1 MSNARLD
8 HVTWCESEITRL
20 EKENAELRAKLDAW
34 ERQRPVAFIYQATTE
49 AYLAF
54 DDLRNP
60 MITIPDEDVIPLFTK
75 PKEA

>member
-34 ERQRPVAFIYQATTE
+34 ESQEPDAYFDVQGRGFYWAKENRFISVPV
-49 AYLAF
+49 
-54 DDLRNP
+54 
-60 MITIPDEDVIPLFTK
+60 ITKVMPIPLFTK
-75 PKEA
+75 PKEV